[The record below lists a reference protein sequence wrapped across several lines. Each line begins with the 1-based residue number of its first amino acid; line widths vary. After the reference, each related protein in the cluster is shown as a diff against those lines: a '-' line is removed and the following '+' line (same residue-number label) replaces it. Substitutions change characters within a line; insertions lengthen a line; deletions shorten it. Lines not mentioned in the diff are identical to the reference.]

1 MRILVLGGTQMLG
14 RNFVERNQSVHSI
27 VLANRG
33 VTLPDLFS
41 GLEHVK
47 IDRGVS
53 GGCASLGMLGPVDV
67 VVDFSC
73 YTEQHLQNTVPFL
86 PKYKRYVYV
95 STMSVFDADVLQREG
110 VCDYY
115 WYCVNKVQ
123 CEAWVRCFAD
133 REGWSVVRPC
143 AVVGPHDYTKR
154 FYERDGKYFW
164 NNGIPA
170 ENNVV
175 AVDRVSAAIERE
187 LVEVGFRELNVCE
200 G

>member
-1 MRILVLGGTQMLG
+1 MLG

-33 VTLPDLFS
+33 VTLPNLFA

-53 GGCASLGMLGPVDV
+53 GGCVSLERLGPVDV

-86 PKYKRYVYV
+86 PKYKRYVYI
-95 STMSVFDADVLQREG
+95 STTGVFDKNALEKRDETDG
-110 VCDYY
+110 YY
-115 WYCVNKVQ
+115 WYCVNKVR
-123 CEAWVRCFAD
+123 CEDWVKRHCD
-133 REGWSVVRPC
+133 VQRWSIIRPC
-143 AVVGPHDYTKR
+143 VVFGPHDYTGR

-164 NNGIPA
+164 NNGTPA

-175 AVDRVSAAIERE
+175 AVEQVSAAIERE
-187 LVEVGFRELNVCE
+187 LVEVGFRELNVC
-200 G
+200 GG